1 METGR
6 TEWPAT
12 VYTEAAPRS
21 HAIEIPAEVIYCER
35 CFSLGKC
42 PTDARREQTTIDNP
56 NVNVLCCDCLAEPGV
71 AVQEREVTHG

>member
-12 VYTEAAPRS
+12 FYAEAAPGKQVL
-21 HAIEIPAEVIYCER
+21 EIPAEVIYCER

-42 PTDARREQTTIDNP
+42 PTDARREQTTIDHP
-56 NVNVLCCDCLAEPGV
+56 RLNVLCCDCLNELGV
-71 AVQEREVTHG
+71 DLQEREVAHG